1 MGTTGETVRSLPL
14 IAVST
19 PGVFLYVRC
28 GSYSRGKC
36 GSLLF
41 NGALVTKHDMI
52 NISILKVLHLYTYI
66 HRTCGLCWQFMY
78 LVNIILYFTVTYI
91 ESMCHRHLILK

>member
-1 MGTTGETVRSLPL
+1 MATTGETVRSLPL

-28 GSYSRGKC
+28 GSCSRRKC

-41 NGALVTKHDMI
+41 YGALVTKYDTI
-52 NISILKVLHLYTYI
+52 NTSFLGNITHTY
-66 HRTCGLCWQFMY
+66 
-78 LVNIILYFTVTYI
+78 
-91 ESMCHRHLILK
+91 